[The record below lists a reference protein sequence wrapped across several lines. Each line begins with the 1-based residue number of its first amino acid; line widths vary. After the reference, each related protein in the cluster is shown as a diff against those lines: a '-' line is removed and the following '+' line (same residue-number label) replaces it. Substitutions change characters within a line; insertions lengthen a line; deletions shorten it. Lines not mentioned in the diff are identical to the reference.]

1 MKWMAAIHASRI
13 GLWRTKPRATEGDY
27 MTPNPVSLQNPAA
40 NDEAKIRHIYEQLL
54 DRWNKR
60 DAHGFAGLF
69 SEDANVIGF
78 DGSQYNGR
86 SEIETEI
93 SGVFKDH
100 VTATYVAKV
109 REVRFASSQA
119 AILRAVTGMIPP
131 GQSDIN
137 PAVNAIQTLLA
148 VKSAGGWQ
156 IALFQN
162 TPAQFHGRP
171 DAAAQLTAELR
182 ELL

>member
-1 MKWMAAIHASRI
+1 
-13 GLWRTKPRATEGDY
+13 
-27 MTPNPVSLQNPAA
+27 MTADPENLQNSPVT
-40 NDEAKIRHIYEQLL
+40 EEEKIRGIYQQLL
-54 DRWNKR
+54 DRWNQR

-86 SEIETEI
+86 PEIESEI

-100 VTATYVAKV
+100 VTAAYVAKV
-109 REVRFASSQA
+109 REVRFAAPQA
-119 AILRAVTGMIPP
+119 AILRAVAGMIPP
-131 GQSDIN
+131 GKSDIN
-137 PAVNAIQTLLA
+137 PAVNTIQTLLA
-148 VKSAGGWQ
+148 VKSERGWQ

-171 DAAAQLTAELR
+171 AAAAQLTEELR